1 MRRDGVDRVE
11 GMVSVVIP
19 TYMRPDKLRD
29 AAESAL
35 AQDVEPLEVIIV
47 DDNRDKEW
55 QSATETAVGEI
66 RSNRLVFLRNKR
78 SPGGCGA
85 RNTGIEAAKGEFIAF
100 LDDDDELLPGGLRA
114 QREALV
120 ANPHAALAFG
130 VAVIVDEVYGRS
142 WDYGVGS
149 GVYEGHDL
157 LLGKCPCTSSIVIA
171 RKSALLDGGLFDEAM
186 QSFQD
191 LDMWLR
197 VAQQGQ
203 LLAHQTK
210 VARFVQHGGLRTS
223 VDIERRIAG
232 LDRILAKWGDT
243 LPDSTSAEELRAR
256 FLSMMYLQNGKV
268 LFASG
273 LRHRVSALKCI
284 WQSFSVAR
292 KERGKALARFFAS
305 LWGFRANQILALA
318 IGRWRSRV
326 RD

>member
-1 MRRDGVDRVE
+1 MNRDGVDLVE

-19 TYMRPDKLRD
+19 TYMRADKVRE

-47 DDNRDKEW
+47 DDNRDQAW
-55 QSATETAVGEI
+55 RSATEAAVGEI
-66 RSNRLVFLRNKR
+66 LGDRLVFVRNQR

-100 LDDDDELLPGGLRA
+100 LDDDDKLLPGGLKA
-114 QREALV
+114 QRDALE

-142 WDYGVGS
+142 WDYGVRA
-149 GVYEGHDL
+149 GVYEGKDL
-157 LLGKCPCTSSIVIA
+157 LLGKCPSTSSIVIA
-171 RKSALLDGGLFDEAM
+171 RKSALVDGGLFDEAM

-197 VAQQGQ
+197 VAQHGQ
-203 LLAHQTK
+203 LLAHKTK

-223 VDIERRIAG
+223 VDIEKRIAG
-232 LDRILAKWGDT
+232 LDRMVGKWGGM
-243 LPDSTSAEELRAR
+243 LPDSISAEELRAR
-256 FLSMMYLQNGKV
+256 FLSMMYLQNGR
-268 LFASG
+268 LFLAKG
-273 LRHRVSALKCI
+273 LRYRVSALKYI

-292 KERGKALARFFAS
+292 ERRGRALARFLAS
-305 LWGFRANQILALA
+305 LWGFRANQFFALV
-318 IGRWRSRV
+318 IGRWRSRA